1 MAVTGQK
8 RLGPFLG
15 WRSVEEFCARE
26 QERFVTRTQTQ
37 DLHRPN
43 GRDRKVSFGCASV
56 LAPEGNTGNTRT
68 EVLRGDGD
76 RAFIGG
82 LEAAR
87 RRRQSRFRLQRL
99 RWPSR
104 GLLVLKVGSMVAG
117 RIRHTVAF
125 TLAHPKRSQR
135 EREAIPATWTLD
147 VRLVGPPSRSDSQG

>member
-82 LEAAR
+82 ARGREETEAEPVPIAAAPLAKPWASSVE
-87 RRRQSRFRLQRL
+87 SRFYG
-99 RWPSR
+99 RWTHSAHRRVHAGPS
-104 GLLVLKVGSMVAG
+104 
-117 RIRHTVAF
+117 
-125 TLAHPKRSQR
+125 
-135 EREAIPATWTLD
+135 EAIAEGARGYPRHLD
-147 VRLVGPPSRSDSQG
+147 A